1 MRYRANIVV
10 CRHVSLMVILDLI
23 LSAVSS
29 CRLLCGSLSYRQT
42 ASNATVAAIGG
53 GHWVLHVHVV
63 ALGVVG
69 YNVWPDDI
77 QDTLHGQS
85 DWAAR
90 IRFSALRSFSV
101 VQRD

>member
-1 MRYRANIVV
+1 MRYRANIAV
-10 CRHVSLMVILDLI
+10 CRHVSLMLILDLI
-23 LSAVSS
+23 LSAVSR
-29 CRLLCGSLSYRQT
+29 CRFWAVRCHIAKRLSDAT
-42 ASNATVAAIGG
+42 AAAIGG
-53 GHWVLHVHVV
+53 GNWVLHVHVV

>member
-1 MRYRANIVV
+1 MPPLPPRAV
-10 CRHVSLMVILDLI
+10 CSHLDK
-23 LSAVSS
+23 
-29 CRLLCGSLSYRQT
+29 RLLDAT
-42 ASNATVAAIGG
+42 AAAIGG
-53 GHWVLHVHVV
+53 GHWVLHVHIV

-90 IRFSALRSFSV
+90 IRFSVLRSFSV